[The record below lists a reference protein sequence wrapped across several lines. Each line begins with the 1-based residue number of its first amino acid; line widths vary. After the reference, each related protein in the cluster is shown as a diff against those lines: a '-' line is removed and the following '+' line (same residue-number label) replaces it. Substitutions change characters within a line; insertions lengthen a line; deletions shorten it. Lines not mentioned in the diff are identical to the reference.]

1 VGPGAHSY
9 NGFLRLFNV
18 SHNQQ
23 YMKALEKDIIPGEV
37 DSSDKKSLA
46 NDYLLAS
53 LRTKWGCDTSI
64 LRSDFD
70 LDILNL
76 HREKIL
82 NFIQNEYMI
91 QSGDN
96 LILTQKGRFLADTII
111 GDLLLD

>member
-1 VGPGAHSY
+1 MS
-9 NGFLRLFNV
+9 
-18 SHNQQ
+18 S
-23 YMKALEKDIIPGEV
+23 LEKGIVPGVV

-64 LRSDFD
+64 LLSSFD

-76 HREKIL
+76 RGKKIL
-82 NFIQNEYMI
+82 EIIRNGFMI
-91 QSGDN
+91 QSGHN

-111 GDLLLD
+111 GDLMVD